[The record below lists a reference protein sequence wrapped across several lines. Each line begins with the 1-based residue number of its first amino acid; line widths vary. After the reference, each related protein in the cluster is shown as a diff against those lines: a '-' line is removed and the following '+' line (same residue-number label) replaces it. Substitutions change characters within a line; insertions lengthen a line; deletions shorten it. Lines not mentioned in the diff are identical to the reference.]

1 MLISQWLADRLRENR
16 CFGYLVAALFYRS
29 TCFYRRT
36 MNIYIGNLPYSVS
49 EDDLRTKFSEFGQV
63 HSANIITDKF
73 SGRSKGFGF
82 VDMPNDGEAREA
94 IDAMNDKDFKGR
106 TIKVNEARPREQRP
120 PRKERY

>member
-1 MLISQWLADRLRENR
+1 
-16 CFGYLVAALFYRS
+16 
-29 TCFYRRT
+29 

-82 VDMPNDGEAREA
+82 VDMPNEGEAREA

>member
-1 MLISQWLADRLRENR
+1 
-16 CFGYLVAALFYRS
+16 
-29 TCFYRRT
+29 
-36 MNIYIGNLPYSVS
+36 MNIYIGNLPYGVT
-49 EDDLRTKFSEFGQV
+49 DGDLRDKFSEFGQV

-82 VDMPNDGEAREA
+82 VDMPNEAEAREA

-120 PRKERY
+120 PRREQY

>member
-1 MLISQWLADRLRENR
+1 
-16 CFGYLVAALFYRS
+16 
-29 TCFYRRT
+29 
-36 MNIYIGNLPYSVS
+36 MNIYIGNLPYGVT
-49 EDDLRTKFSEFGQV
+49 DGDLRDKFSEFGQV

-82 VDMPNDGEAREA
+82 VDMPNEGEAREA

-120 PRKERY
+120 PRREQY

>member
-1 MLISQWLADRLRENR
+1 
-16 CFGYLVAALFYRS
+16 
-29 TCFYRRT
+29 
-36 MNIYIGNLPYSVS
+36 MNIYIGNLPYGVS
-49 EDDLRTKFSEFGQV
+49 EEDLRNKFSEFGQV

-82 VDMPNDGEAREA
+82 VDMPNDAEAREA
-94 IDAMNDKDFKGR
+94 IEAMNDKDFKGR

>member
-1 MLISQWLADRLRENR
+1 
-16 CFGYLVAALFYRS
+16 
-29 TCFYRRT
+29 
-36 MNIYIGNLPYSVS
+36 MNIYIGNLPYSVT
-49 EDDLRTKFSEFGQV
+49 DGDLRDKFSEFGQV

-82 VDMPNDGEAREA
+82 VDMPNEGEAREA

-120 PRKERY
+120 PRREQY